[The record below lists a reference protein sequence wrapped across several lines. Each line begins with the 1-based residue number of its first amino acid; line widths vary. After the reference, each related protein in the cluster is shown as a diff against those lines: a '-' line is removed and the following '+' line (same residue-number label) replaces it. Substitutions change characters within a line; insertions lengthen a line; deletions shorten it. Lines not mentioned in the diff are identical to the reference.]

1 MSPKGKLIMKIL
13 QLTASSVLALLILS
27 GCSAGHDYWGN
38 RLDDAKDIFT
48 FTAGGGFGVKV
59 QVGPVQADMYNYAS
73 LYGLRSGE
81 ILDGAHPH
89 SEEYHVSEGNIG
101 VPLPFANTEIFYP
114 GKHGIRRR
122 SCRS

>member
-1 MSPKGKLIMKIL
+1 MKIL
-13 QLTASSVLALLILS
+13 QLAASSVLALLILS

-73 LYGLRSGE
+73 LTVCAAEKFSTERIRILR
-81 ILDGAHPH
+81 
-89 SEEYHVSEGNIG
+89 NIM
-101 VPLPFANTEIFYP
+101 
-114 GKHGIRRR
+114 
-122 SCRS
+122 